1 MHHERFKGVSRTLND
16 GLFSLQQI
24 QYILHCRLCDA
35 APVTRNGDGGVSINS
50 FGCNPVRSSIHPS
63 PEATSLNWL
72 RRCSF
77 TYSVSRFQLITHLP
91 RSTLI
96 GRGFPSSPRR
106 CQSHSLKVKR
116 FGSRTD
122 FKYHT
127 IRTGTMNRS
136 SRNQEVIVFL
146 CRNLVDILFCVE
158 HQFAFL
164 CLTQIVD
171 HRFFI
176 NARFHS
182 QINYGIFFRIYHVV
196 TFILCIVHTETITDK
211 LSGRMHL
218 QTQITSTY
226 RIQKVETDGEVFSK
240 ACFHRFTKQL
250 FTFQQTKSTEGS
262 SKRTPFTS
270 K

>member
-1 MHHERFKGVSRTLND
+1 
-16 GLFSLQQI
+16 
-24 QYILHCRLCDA
+24 
-35 APVTRNGDGGVSINS
+35 
-50 FGCNPVRSSIHPS
+50 
-63 PEATSLNWL
+63 
-72 RRCSF
+72 
-77 TYSVSRFQLITHLP
+77 
-91 RSTLI
+91 
-96 GRGFPSSPRR
+96 
-106 CQSHSLKVKR
+106 
-116 FGSRTD
+116 
-122 FKYHT
+122 
-127 IRTGTMNRS
+127 MNRS

-226 RIQKVETDGEVFSK
+226 RIQKIETDGEVFSK
-240 ACFHRFTKQL
+240 ACFHRFAKQL
-250 FTFQQTKSTEGS
+250 FTFQQNQIDRRKFEAHSVHLKIKAVFFGHTVKAPTKIFAFTIQVANFFHPLTTPGS
-262 SKRTPFTS
+262 RIEERNYPERRVHRCLYPFKESILINHLRCSGHMGVNPEFYPVKQSFLIPITHS
-270 K
+270 PIVEIPSLVLQRNGIVPIVYP

>member
-1 MHHERFKGVSRTLND
+1 
-16 GLFSLQQI
+16 
-24 QYILHCRLCDA
+24 
-35 APVTRNGDGGVSINS
+35 
-50 FGCNPVRSSIHPS
+50 
-63 PEATSLNWL
+63 
-72 RRCSF
+72 
-77 TYSVSRFQLITHLP
+77 
-91 RSTLI
+91 
-96 GRGFPSSPRR
+96 
-106 CQSHSLKVKR
+106 
-116 FGSRTD
+116 
-122 FKYHT
+122 
-127 IRTGTMNRS
+127 MNRS

-218 QTQITSTY
+218 QTQITSAH
-226 RIQKVETDGEVFSK
+226 RIQKVETNREVFSK
-240 ACFHRFTKQL
+240 ACLHRFTKQL
-250 FTFQQTKSTEGS
+250 FTFQQNQIDRRKFEAHSVHLKIEAVFFGHTVKAPAEIFAFTIQIANLFHPLTTPGS
-262 SKRTPFTS
+262 RIEERNYPERCVHRCLYPFKESILINHLRCPGHMGVNPEFYPVKQSFLIPITYS
-270 K
+270 PIVEIPSLVLQRNSIVPIVYT

>member
-1 MHHERFKGVSRTLND
+1 
-16 GLFSLQQI
+16 
-24 QYILHCRLCDA
+24 
-35 APVTRNGDGGVSINS
+35 
-50 FGCNPVRSSIHPS
+50 
-63 PEATSLNWL
+63 
-72 RRCSF
+72 
-77 TYSVSRFQLITHLP
+77 
-91 RSTLI
+91 
-96 GRGFPSSPRR
+96 
-106 CQSHSLKVKR
+106 
-116 FGSRTD
+116 
-122 FKYHT
+122 
-127 IRTGTMNRS
+127 MNRS

-164 CLTQIVD
+164 RLTQIID

-250 FTFQQTKSTEGS
+250 FTFQQNQINRRQFKAHSVHLKIKAVFFGHTVKAPAEIFAFTIQVANFFHPLTTPGS
-262 SKRTPFTS
+262 RIEERNYPERCVHRCLYPFKESILINHLRCPGHMGVNPEFYPVKQSFLIPITYS
-270 K
+270 PIVEIPSLVLQRNSIVPIVYT

>member
-1 MHHERFKGVSRTLND
+1 
-16 GLFSLQQI
+16 
-24 QYILHCRLCDA
+24 
-35 APVTRNGDGGVSINS
+35 
-50 FGCNPVRSSIHPS
+50 
-63 PEATSLNWL
+63 
-72 RRCSF
+72 
-77 TYSVSRFQLITHLP
+77 
-91 RSTLI
+91 
-96 GRGFPSSPRR
+96 
-106 CQSHSLKVKR
+106 
-116 FGSRTD
+116 
-122 FKYHT
+122 
-127 IRTGTMNRS
+127 MNRS

-218 QTQITSTY
+218 QTQITSAH

-250 FTFQQTKSTEGS
+250 FTFQQNQIDRRKFEAHSVHLKIEAVFFGHTVKAPAKIFAFTIQVANFFHPSQGAGSKKGTTRNGVFTVASTPLKKVSLSIIFGVPATWVS
-262 SKRTPFTS
+262 IQNSTLSNNLSLYLSHTLQSLK
-270 K
+270 